1 MRGPSEVQ
9 TRIVSSSS
17 SLLTDR
23 DRNGLPEDCLIKWV
37 VGMDPCGIDLQHG
50 SLFMQLF
57 WIVRTWMNLTRVRS
71 MSRGTEA
78 EKRFVISPSTTAT

>member
-23 DRNGLPEDCLIKWV
+23 YRNGLPEDCLIKW
-37 VGMDPCGIDLQHG
+37 DPCGKIDLQHG

-78 EKRFVISPSTTAT
+78 EKRFVISPSTTAS